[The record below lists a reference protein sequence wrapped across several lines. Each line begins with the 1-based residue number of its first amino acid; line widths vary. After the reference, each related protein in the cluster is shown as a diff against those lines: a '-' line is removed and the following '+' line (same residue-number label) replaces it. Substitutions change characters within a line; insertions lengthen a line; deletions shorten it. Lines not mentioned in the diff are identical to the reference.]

1 MKKIAII
8 LVITLCFGLMAPL
21 ASATGAESRYYSD
34 VYLTDSYHDAVIY
47 LYEHELMTGTTG
59 ATDTEKTLFSPDTP
73 LLRGQFVTILWRM
86 LNQANPNGTVTYFDD
101 CAPTQFYYNA
111 VFGQVPLMSESL
123 PVTMMV
129 LSDLTM

>member
-21 ASATGAESRYYSD
+21 ASATGDESRYYSD

-59 ATDTEKTLFSPDTP
+59 ATDTAKALFSPNNA
-73 LLRGQFVTILWRM
+73 LLRGQIVAILWRM
-86 LNQANPNGTVTYFDD
+86 LNRANPNGTVTYYDD
-101 CAPTQFYYNA
+101 CDPDHFFYDA
-111 VFGQVPLMSESL
+111 VLWASS
-123 PVTMMV
+123 
-129 LSDLTM
+129 